1 MGRTTVQVDAETADR
16 LHERKARGESYDDV
30 IRRLLGDDVEP
41 DETPDARTDELT
53 PRVDVP
59 DSLPE
64 PVDESDAAAAIDAAL
79 RFVEDEPAQFSTIAE
94 TVGREYPLD
103 YAVDQVELSDGAW
116 WQRVVKPGLKQN
128 GAEFVRGRGW
138 SVESAETEAA
148 R

>member
-1 MGRTTVQVDAETADR
+1 MSRVYGVARTTVSVERDTARR
-16 LHERKARGESYDDV
+16 LHERKQYGESMDDV
-30 IRRLLGDDVEP
+30 IRRLLGDDIEP

-79 RFVEDEPAQFSTIAE
+79 RFVEDEPAQFSEIAE
-94 TVGREYPLD
+94 TVGRRHPLD
-103 YAVDQVELSDGAW
+103 YAVDKVELSDGAW

-128 GAEFVRGRGW
+128 GAEFLPGRGW
-138 SVESAETEAA
+138 SVDG
-148 R
+148 

>member
-1 MGRTTVQVDAETADR
+1 MSRVYGVARTTVSVERDTARR
-16 LHERKARGESYDDV
+16 LHERKQYGESMDDV
-30 IRRLLGDDVEP
+30 IRRLLGDDVEA

-79 RFVEDEPAQFSTIAE
+79 RFVEDEPAQFATIAE
-94 TVGREYPLD
+94 TVGRKYPLD

-128 GAEFVRGRGW
+128 GAEFYHGRGW
-138 SVESAETEAA
+138 TVS
-148 R
+148 